1 MLTEADYKR
10 RLVAE
15 VNALRNGWAERWEDR
30 WRPGIPDLVIKLPGL
45 PIVFAEG
52 KLIKGYLFSP
62 SELQFLKGQRIQN
75 SGLRVQLLGWT
86 KDGEMYV
93 SQWVR
98 KADRRECFT
107 MKAEDSIVLFEY
119 LKSGRP

>member
-1 MLTEADYKR
+1 MLTEAEHKR

-30 WRPGIPDLVIKLPGL
+30 WRPGIPDLVIKRPDL

-52 KLIKGYLFSP
+52 KLIEGNVFAP
-62 SELQFLKGQRIQN
+62 TELQFLKGQRIQQ
-75 SGLRVQLLGWT
+75 SGLRMQLIGWG
-86 KDGEMYV
+86 KDGVMYI
-93 SQWVR
+93 SPWVR

-107 MKAEDSIVLFEY
+107 MKGQASDVLAEYVR
-119 LKSGRP
+119 SGRP